1 MGTSNRQ
8 IGDRKEGTMK
18 ALPKHWTHDAIGVC
32 TGIAG
37 LALLIATVAAGDA
50 IGLGVGAVIGGSC
63 AFGVLACGLKE
74 AVARRGDRRSAEAR
88 EAPLSSYAP
97 ASVIV
102 PLPHFVDATA
112 SDFDAAR
119 QPGFAPVT
127 SLTEAQVLRQR
138 AMRDREKRRARLTG
152 VSPTAGAAS

>member
-1 MGTSNRQ
+1 MR
-8 IGDRKEGTMK
+8 

-37 LALLIATVAAGDA
+37 LALLIATVAAGGA
-50 IGLGVGAVIGGSC
+50 IGLGVG
-63 AFGVLACGLKE
+63 
-74 AVARRGDRRSAEAR
+74 RRGAEAR
-88 EAPLSSYAP
+88 EAPLSSYGP

>member
-1 MGTSNRQ
+1 LM
-8 IGDRKEGTMK
+8 
-18 ALPKHWTHDAIGVC
+18 HDAIGVC

-37 LALLIATVAAGDA
+37 LALLVAIVAAGDA
-50 IGLGVGAVIGGSC
+50 IGLGVGAMIGGSC

-74 AVARRGDRRSAEAR
+74 AVARRGDRRSAEAL
-88 EAPLSSYAP
+88 EAPLSSYGP

-102 PLPHFVDATA
+102 LLPRFVDATA
-112 SDFDAAR
+112 SDSDAAR

-138 AMRDREKRRARLTG
+138 AMRDREKRSARLTG
-152 VSPTAGAAS
+152 VSPAADAAS